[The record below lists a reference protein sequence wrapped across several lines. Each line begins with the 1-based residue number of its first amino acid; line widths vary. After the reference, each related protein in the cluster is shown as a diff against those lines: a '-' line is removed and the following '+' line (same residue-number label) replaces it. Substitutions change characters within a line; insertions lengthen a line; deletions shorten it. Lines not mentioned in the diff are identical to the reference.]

1 MKLFDLLQMLDK
13 NAEIRIHNLETHE
26 IHEGKAGSAF
36 YWFDLEEF
44 NKLKC
49 YGDIKAT
56 DNIINI
62 EVCD

>member
-1 MKLFDLLQMLDK
+1 MLCDRCKK
-13 NAEIRIHNLETHE
+13 NEATVHIKE